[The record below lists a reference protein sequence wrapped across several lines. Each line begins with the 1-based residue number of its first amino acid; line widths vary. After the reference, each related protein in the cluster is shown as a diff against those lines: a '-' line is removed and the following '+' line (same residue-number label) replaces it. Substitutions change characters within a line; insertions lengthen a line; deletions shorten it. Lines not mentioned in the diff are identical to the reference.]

1 MVASVGLNFLHKRKI
16 IPYIKI
22 SFENGSLYRDPSFGF
37 DVRSHITKISI
48 ENGCPYRDL
57 PY

>member
-37 DVRSHITKISI
+37 DVRSHIAKIYI

-57 PY
+57 P